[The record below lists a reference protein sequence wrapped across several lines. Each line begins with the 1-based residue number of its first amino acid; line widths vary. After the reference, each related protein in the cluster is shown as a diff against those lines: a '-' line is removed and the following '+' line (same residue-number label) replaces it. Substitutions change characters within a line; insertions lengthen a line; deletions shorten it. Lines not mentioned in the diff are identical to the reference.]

1 MVLQIPS
8 YKIMDKSKKRF
19 LDYIGS
25 QIDLAIEKES
35 KDLKKDEKVQVKID
49 MNEEG
54 IVIHAIKVKK

>member
-1 MVLQIPS
+1 MS
-8 YKIMDKSKKRF
+8 KSKKRF
-19 LDYIGS
+19 LDYVGS

-54 IVIHAIKVKK
+54 IVIHAVKVKK

>member
-19 LDYIGS
+19 LNYIGS

>member
-1 MVLQIPS
+1 MVLQIPG

-19 LDYIGS
+19 LDYVGS

-54 IVIHAIKVKK
+54 IVIHAVKVKK